1 MAAWI
6 SISVFF
12 RMWNAP
18 TAATTAMDDRRVTA
32 RKPGLQGLSTNCSP
46 LAPEFGALL
55 VHSWAILGCVGML
68 ELGRSDD
75 KNICMG
81 IERQITAFGVAQVPK
96 RKSTVKNRA
105 GQTVVSVRS
114 GHV

>member
-81 IERQITAFGVAQVPK
+81 QGQDMSREHARSHSDILRRSTYITI
-96 RKSTVKNRA
+96 R
-105 GQTVVSVRS
+105 
-114 GHV
+114 